1 MEYLVYDSD
10 TNELLDVID
19 LNTQKEINSYLKAN
33 PGSRLEESFNLD
45 DDYDVIFEDAED
57 DEDPYFDDSED

>member
-19 LNTQKEINSYLKAN
+19 LNTQTEINSYLKAN
-33 PGSRLEESFNLD
+33 PGSRLEESFNL